1 MRRSSR
7 ATGRRA
13 AAPGPDRGRLL
24 RAARL
29 FLEGIGETELGGDT
43 RRTPARVADAWS
55 GEIVSGYRADP
66 ERILTTTFPAREHD
80 MVVVRDL
87 PFVSVCV
94 HHLLPFHGTAHVAY
108 LPDGRLVGLSKIARA
123 VDALSR
129 RLQLQERL
137 TRQVVE
143 ALDRALRPLG
153 AACRMEAEHLCMTIR
168 GARKRGTRVVTSSY
182 SGAFARS
189 PALRAEFLQL
199 SGAARQQSSRGRRGR
214 RVGARHS
221 P

>member
-1 MRRSSR
+1 VRGGRGTPR
-7 ATGRRA
+7 KAPDRVRLRRA
-13 AAPGPDRGRLL
+13 AK
-24 RAARL
+24 L
-29 FLEGIGETELGGDT
+29 FLEAIGEDDLGSDM
-43 RRTPARVADAWS
+43 RRTPERVADAWS

-66 ERILTTTFPAREHD
+66 ARILATSFPARGHD
-80 MVVVRDL
+80 MVVVRDI

-137 TRQVVE
+137 TRQVVD
-143 ALDRALRPLG
+143 ALDRTLRPLG

-182 SGAFARS
+182 SGVFAKR
-189 PALRAEFLQL
+189 PALRAEFLHL
-199 SGAARQQSSRGRRGR
+199 SGVAASRSRRGAGKR
-214 RVGARHS
+214 R
-221 P
+221 